1 MNKNSRGL
9 TAQQIISVQPMSR
22 PSTSIF
28 YFDFTYNITKVAGT
42 KVAGTDMIDLE
53 KAFEQGQTI
62 TMHSFEDGDV
72 VHIIDQSGNVIDTG
86 MYFGKKRINNI
97 HHWLILSGKGYREL
111 NTSFHTLIKSEP
123 IEENK

>member
-9 TAQQIISVQPMSR
+9 TAQQIISVQPMSM

-28 YFDFTYNITKVAGT
+28 YFDFTYNIT

-62 TMHSFEDGDV
+62 TMVPDHFEDGDIVHV
-72 VHIIDQSGNVIDTG
+72 VDQNGNIVDTG
-86 MYFGKKRINNI
+86 MYFGRKRINNI
-97 HHWLILSGKGYREL
+97 HHWLILSEKGYREL
-111 NTSFHTLIKSEP
+111 NTSFHSLLKSES
-123 IEENK
+123 IEEK

>member
-62 TMHSFEDGDV
+62 TMHSFEDGDIVHV
-72 VHIIDQSGNVIDTG
+72 VDQNGNIVDTG
-86 MYFGKKRINNI
+86 MYFGRKRINNI
-97 HHWLILSGKGYREL
+97 HHWLILSEKGYREL
-111 NTSFHTLIKSEP
+111 NTSFHSLLKSES
-123 IEENK
+123 IEEK

>member
-1 MNKNSRGL
+1 MSKSCKGL
-9 TAQQIISVQPMSR
+9 TAQQIMTVQPMST

-28 YFDFTYNITKVAGT
+28 YLDFTYNSTKVT
-42 KVAGTDMIDLE
+42 GTDMIDLE

-72 VHIIDQSGNVIDTG
+72 VHVIDQNGNVIDTG

-111 NTSFHTLIKSEP
+111 NTSFHSLLKSES
-123 IEENK
+123 IEEK